1 VRARVPRALTQNRL
15 RLTRSRPIESNGQ
28 RRLGM
33 FLAHDAA
40 QVESKF
46 PGPGLG
52 GLVRRRTHAQVGR
65 QAAL

>member
-1 VRARVPRALTQNRL
+1 
-15 RLTRSRPIESNGQ
+15 
-28 RRLGM
+28 M
-33 FLAHDAA
+33 FSAHGAA

-52 GLVRRRTHAQVGR
+52 GLVRSSTHAQVGR